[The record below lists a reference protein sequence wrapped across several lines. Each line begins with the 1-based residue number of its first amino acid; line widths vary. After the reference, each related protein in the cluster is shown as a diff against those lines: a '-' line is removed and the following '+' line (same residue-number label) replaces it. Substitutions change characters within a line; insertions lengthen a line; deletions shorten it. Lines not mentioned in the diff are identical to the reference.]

1 MKIKNR
7 SQIAVESLDD
17 RLCLSANQAG
27 LELPVDHRLALIA
40 EAPPPQAGVCHGT
53 TVLAWARVD
62 GVSPLQQQQS
72 DAAFQNLRGTNTA
85 ESAIVFVGGWG
96 SSMYQYAHNDPA
108 SAVGRGTAA
117 DDVIVDGRIITG
129 EFYDATEIA
138 SHGYIKIKKLNS
150 GG

>member
-7 SQIAVESLDD
+7 SLLAVESLDD

-62 GVSPLQQQQS
+62 GVSPLQQQRT
-72 DAAFQNLRGTNTA
+72 DAAFQTLRGTDPTQPG
-85 ESAIVFVGGWG
+85 IVFVGGWG
-96 SSMYQYAHNDPA
+96 SSMYQYAHSDPA
-108 SAVGRGTAA
+108 AGRSTVA
-117 DDVIVDGRIITG
+117 DDVIVDGRIITA
-129 EFYDATEIA
+129 ENYDSAQIAT
-138 SHGYIKIKKLNS
+138 HGYIRIKKLNS